1 MPRTWASSTTTI
13 YLYQKMRETYYKKR
27 GRRYVPVAEY
37 DSDLMDSFPAGTHL
51 VQCYPGGSLRKFN
64 IDPAYAPMIAA
75 GRVAEEAICEVL
87 RKASDLRPQRAPI
100 TEGQRKAWAQLSKEF
115 GNDIHALQ
123 WPSARDACEQA
134 VMAMCKEAEKL
145 LDNASVRAAYDH
157 FILMCELTKKH
168 DNT

>member
-1 MPRTWASSTTTI
+1 
-13 YLYQKMRETYYKKR
+13 MRETYYKKC

-37 DSDLMDSFPAGTHL
+37 DSDLLDSFPKGTHL

-75 GRVAEEAICEVL
+75 GRVAEDAICEVL
-87 RKASDLRPQRAPI
+87 RNASDLRPSRNPI

-115 GNDIHALQ
+115 GDDIHVLQ
-123 WPSARDACEQA
+123 WPAARDACDQA
-134 VMAMCKEAEKL
+134 VMAMAKEVEQLMK
-145 LDNASVRAAYDH
+145 NEGVRAAYNH
-157 FILMCELTKKH
+157 FILMCELTRKH